1 MHDRS
6 KVQATS
12 LPGTQG
18 IKGRTAMKVDVT
30 TDIVI
35 DLSVAAVAEFSAD
48 PTNAP
53 AWYANIRSIEWRTA
67 PTVAVGSV
75 VAFVARFL
83 GRTLRY
89 DYEIVEYT
97 PGERLVMSTAQGPFP
112 MQTTYLWK
120 SVEPDRTRM
129 TLRNTGEPD
138 GFSRLVAPLMVPAM
152 QRANRR
158 DLARLKALL
167 EAR

>member
-1 MHDRS
+1 
-6 KVQATS
+6 
-12 LPGTQG
+12 
-18 IKGRTAMKVDVT
+18 MKVDVT
-30 TDIVI
+30 TNIVI
-35 DLSVAAVAEFSAD
+35 DRPVAAVAEFSAD

-53 AWYANIRSIEWRTA
+53 AWYANIRSIEWKTA
-67 PTVAVGSV
+67 PTVTVGAV

-89 DYEIVEYT
+89 DYEIVEFT

-112 MQTTYLWK
+112 MQTTYVWEP
-120 SVEPDRTRM
+120 VEPDRTRM
-129 TLRNTGEPD
+129 TLRNTGEPN

-152 QRANRR
+152 RRANWK
-158 DLARLKALL
+158 DLVRLKALL

>member
-1 MHDRS
+1 MR
-6 KVQATS
+6 
-12 LPGTQG
+12 
-18 IKGRTAMKVDVT
+18 VDVT

-35 DLSVAAVAEFSAD
+35 DRRVAAVAEFSAD

-53 AWYANIRSIEWRTA
+53 AWYVNIGRVEWKTA

-75 VAFVARFL
+75 VAFVARFV

-89 DYEIVEYT
+89 DYEIVEFT

-112 MQTTYLWK
+112 MQATYVWEP
-120 SVEPDRTRM
+120 VEPDRTRM
-129 TLRNTGEPD
+129 TLRNTGDPD

-152 QRANRR
+152 RRANRK
-158 DLARLKALL
+158 DLVRLKALL